1 MILGTVYRSTGSWY
15 KVVTQN
21 EIINCRIQGRLRLNN
36 IKSTNPVVVGDKVLI
51 QKDQLSKKNE
61 GLIVEIKER
70 KNYII
75 RKSVN
80 LSKQSHIIGANVDQA
95 FLLITLKNPTT
106 TMSFID
112 RFLITAEAY
121 KVKCI
126 LVFNKIDCYDKSL
139 KIKMNEMINLYS
151 KIGYSC
157 IKISASKKINIK
169 KIKDLI
175 IDKICMFS
183 GHSGVGKST
192 LINCLSKNLKIPTTP
207 ISKYHQQGQ
216 HTTTFAEM
224 YDIDNGAKLIDTP
237 GIKGFGLVNMNKDE
251 ISNYFTEFNK
261 FSPKCRFKNCLHIN
275 EPSCAVKKAVNDNEI
290 SSSRYS
296 NYIKLLEDH
305 KIYRD

>member
-1 MILGTVYRSTGSWY
+1 MILGIVYRSTGSWY

-21 EIINCRIQGRLRLNN
+21 EIINCRIQGRLRLSN
-36 IKSTNPVVVGDKVLI
+36 IKSTNPVVVGDKVLV
-51 QKDQLSKKNE
+51 QKDQLSDNNE
-61 GLIVEIKER
+61 GVIVQIKER

-80 LSKQSHIIGANVDQA
+80 LSKQSHIIAANIDQA
-95 FLLITLKNPTT
+95 FLLITLKNPITT
-106 TMSFID
+106 TSFID

-126 LVFNKIDCYDKSL
+126 LVFNKIDTYDKSF
-139 KIKMNEMINLYS
+139 KIKMNKMINLYK
-151 KIGYSC
+151 KIGYPC
-157 IKISASKKINIK
+157 IKISASKKINVK

-175 IDKICMFS
+175 FDKICMFS

-207 ISKYHQQGQ
+207 ISEYHQQGQ

-237 GIKGFGLVNMNKDE
+237 GIKGFGLVNMSKNE

-261 FSPKCRFKNCLHIN
+261 FSSRCRFNDCLHLN
-275 EPSCAVKKAVNDNEI
+275 EPSCAIKKAVNNNEI
-290 SSSRYS
+290 ASSRYS
-296 NYIKLLEDH
+296 SYIRLLEDH

>member
-1 MILGTVYRSTGSWY
+1 MILGIVYRSTGSWY

-21 EIINCRIQGRLRLNN
+21 EIINCRIQGRLRLSN
-36 IKSTNPVVVGDKVLI
+36 IKSTNPVVVGDKVLV
-51 QKDQLSKKNE
+51 QKDQLSDNNE
-61 GLIVEIKER
+61 GVIVQIKER

-80 LSKQSHIIGANVDQA
+80 LSKQSHIIAANIDQA
-95 FLLITLKNPTT
+95 FLLITLKNPITT
-106 TMSFID
+106 TSFID

-126 LVFNKIDCYDKSL
+126 LVFNKIDTYDKSF
-139 KIKMNEMINLYS
+139 KIKMNEMINLYK
-151 KIGYSC
+151 KIGYPC
-157 IKISASKKINIK
+157 IKISASKKINVK

-175 IDKICMFS
+175 FDKICVFS

-207 ISKYHQQGQ
+207 ISEYHQQGQ

-237 GIKGFGLVNMNKDE
+237 GIKGFGLVNMSKNE

-261 FSPKCRFKNCLHIN
+261 FSSRCRFNDCLHLN
-275 EPSCAVKKAVNDNEI
+275 EPSCAIKKAVNNNEI
-290 SSSRYS
+290 ASSRYS
-296 NYIKLLEDH
+296 SYIRLLEDH

>member
-1 MILGTVYRSTGSWY
+1 MILGIVYRSTGSWY

-21 EIINCRIQGRLRLNN
+21 EIINCRIQGRLRLSN
-36 IKSTNPVVVGDKVLI
+36 IKSTNPVVVGDKVLV
-51 QKDQLSKKNE
+51 QKDQLSDNNE
-61 GLIVEIKER
+61 GVIVQIKER

-80 LSKQSHIIGANVDQA
+80 LSKQSHIIAANIDQA
-95 FLLITLKNPTT
+95 FLLITLKNPITT
-106 TMSFID
+106 TSFID

-126 LVFNKIDCYDKSL
+126 LVFNKIDTYDKSF
-139 KIKMNEMINLYS
+139 KIKMNEMINLYK
-151 KIGYSC
+151 KIGYPC
-157 IKISASKKINIK
+157 IKISASKKINVK

-175 IDKICMFS
+175 FDKICMFS
-183 GHSGVGKST
+183 GRSGVGKST

-207 ISKYHQQGQ
+207 ISEYHQQGQ

-237 GIKGFGLVNMNKDE
+237 GIKGFGLVNMSKNE

-261 FSPKCRFKNCLHIN
+261 FSSRCRFNDCLHLN
-275 EPSCAVKKAVNDNEI
+275 EPSCAIKKAVNNNEI
-290 SSSRYS
+290 ASSRYS
-296 NYIKLLEDH
+296 SYIRLLEDH

>member
-1 MILGTVYRSTGSWY
+1 MILGIVYRSTGSWY

-21 EIINCRIQGRLRLNN
+21 EIINCRIQGRLRLSN
-36 IKSTNPVVVGDKVLI
+36 IKSTNPVVVGDKVLV
-51 QKDQLSKKNE
+51 QKDQLSDNNE
-61 GLIVEIKER
+61 GVIVQIKER

-80 LSKQSHIIGANVDQA
+80 LSKQSHIIAANIDQA
-95 FLLITLKNPTT
+95 FLLITLKNPITT
-106 TMSFID
+106 TSFID

-126 LVFNKIDCYDKSL
+126 LVFNKIDTYDKSFI
-139 KIKMNEMINLYS
+139 IKMNEMINLYK
-151 KIGYSC
+151 KIGYPC
-157 IKISASKKINIK
+157 VKISASKKINVK

-175 IDKICMFS
+175 FDKICMFS

-192 LINCLSKNLKIPTTP
+192 LINCLSKNLKIPTSP
-207 ISKYHQQGQ
+207 ISEYHQQGQ

-237 GIKGFGLVNMNKDE
+237 GIKGFGLVNMSKNE

-261 FSPKCRFKNCLHIN
+261 FSSRCRFNDCLHLN
-275 EPSCAVKKAVNDNEI
+275 EPSCAIKKAVNNNEI
-290 SSSRYS
+290 ASSRYS
-296 NYIKLLEDH
+296 SYIRLLEDH

>member
-1 MILGTVYRSTGSWY
+1 
-15 KVVTQN
+15 
-21 EIINCRIQGRLRLNN
+21 
-36 IKSTNPVVVGDKVLI
+36 VVGDKVLV
-51 QKDQLSKKNE
+51 QKDQLSDNNE
-61 GLIVEIKER
+61 GVIVQIKER

-80 LSKQSHIIGANVDQA
+80 LSKQSHIIAANIDQA
-95 FLLITLKNPTT
+95 FLLITLKNPITT
-106 TMSFID
+106 TSFID

-126 LVFNKIDCYDKSL
+126 LVFNKIDTYDKSF
-139 KIKMNEMINLYS
+139 KIKMNEMINLYK

-157 IKISASKKINIK
+157 IKISASKKINVK

-175 IDKICMFS
+175 FDKICVFS

-207 ISKYHQQGQ
+207 ISEYHQQGQ

-237 GIKGFGLVNMNKDE
+237 GIKGFGLVNMSKNE

-261 FSPKCRFKNCLHIN
+261 FSSRCRFNDCLHLN
-275 EPSCAVKKAVNDNEI
+275 EPSCAIKKAVNNNEI
-290 SSSRYS
+290 ASSRYTG
-296 NYIKLLEDH
+296 YIRLLEDH
-305 KIYRD
+305 QNI

>member
-1 MILGTVYRSTGSWY
+1 MILGIVYRSTGSWY

-21 EIINCRIQGRLRLNN
+21 EIINCRIQGRLRLSN
-36 IKSTNPVVVGDKVLI
+36 IKSTNPVVVGDKVLV
-51 QKDQLSKKNE
+51 QKDQLSDNNE
-61 GLIVEIKER
+61 GVIVQIKER

-80 LSKQSHIIGANVDQA
+80 LSKQSHIIAANIDQA
-95 FLLITLKNPTT
+95 FLLITLKNPITT
-106 TMSFID
+106 TSFID

-126 LVFNKIDCYDKSL
+126 LVFNKIDTYDKSF
-139 KIKMNEMINLYS
+139 KIKMNEMINLYK
-151 KIGYSC
+151 KIGYPC
-157 IKISASKKINIK
+157 FKISASKKINVK

-175 IDKICMFS
+175 FDKICMFS

-207 ISKYHQQGQ
+207 ISEYHQQGQ

-237 GIKGFGLVNMNKDE
+237 GIKGFGLVNMSKNE

-261 FSPKCRFKNCLHIN
+261 FSSRCRFNDCLHLN
-275 EPSCAVKKAVNDNEI
+275 EPSCAIKKAVNNNEI
-290 SSSRYS
+290 ASSRYS
-296 NYIKLLEDH
+296 SYIRLLEDH

>member
-15 KVVTQN
+15 KVVTHN

-36 IKSTNPVVVGDKVLI
+36 IKSTNPVVVGDKVII
-51 QKDQLSKKNE
+51 QKDLSSNKNE
-61 GLIVEIKER
+61 GVIVQIKER
-70 KNYII
+70 RNYII

-80 LSKQSHIIGANVDQA
+80 LSKQSHIIAANIDQA
-95 FLLITLKNPTT
+95 FLLITLKNPLTT
-106 TMSFID
+106 IAFID

-126 LVFNKIDCYDKSL
+126 LVFNKIDSYDKSL
-139 KIKMNEMINLYS
+139 KIKMNEMINVYR

-157 IKISASKKINIK
+157 IKISASKKLNVK
-169 KIKDLI
+169 KIKDSI

-207 ISKYHQQGQ
+207 ISEYHQQGQ

-237 GIKGFGLVNMNKDE
+237 GIKGFGLVNMSKDE
-251 ISNYFTEFNK
+251 ISNYFPEFNK
-261 FSPKCRFKNCLHIN
+261 FSSKCRFSNCLHLN
-275 EPSCAVKKAVNDNEI
+275 EPSCAIKKAVNNNEI
-290 SSSRYS
+290 ASSRYS
-296 NYIKLLEDH
+296 SYISLLEDH

>member
-1 MILGTVYRSTGSWY
+1 MILGIVYRSTGSWY

-21 EIINCRIQGRLRLNN
+21 EIINCRIQGRLRLSN
-36 IKSTNPVVVGDKVLI
+36 IKSTNPVVVGDKVLV
-51 QKDQLSKKNE
+51 QKDQLSDNNE
-61 GLIVEIKER
+61 GVIVQIKER

-80 LSKQSHIIGANVDQA
+80 LSKQSHIIAANIDQA
-95 FLLITLKNPTT
+95 FLLITLKNPITT
-106 TMSFID
+106 TSFID

-126 LVFNKIDCYDKSL
+126 LVFNKIDTYDKSF
-139 KIKMNEMINLYS
+139 KIKMNEMINLYK
-151 KIGYSC
+151 KIGYPC
-157 IKISASKKINIK
+157 IKISASKKINVK

-175 IDKICMFS
+175 FDKICMFS

-207 ISKYHQQGQ
+207 ISEYHQQGQ

-237 GIKGFGLVNMNKDE
+237 GIKGFGLVNMSKNE

-261 FSPKCRFKNCLHIN
+261 FSSRCRFNDCLHLN
-275 EPSCAVKKAVNDNEI
+275 EPSCAIKKAVNNNEI
-290 SSSRYS
+290 ASSRYS
-296 NYIKLLEDH
+296 SYIRLLEDH

>member
-1 MILGTVYRSTGSWY
+1 VILGIVYRSTGSWY

-21 EIINCRIQGRLRLNN
+21 EIINCRIQGRLRLSN
-36 IKSTNPVVVGDKVLI
+36 IKSTNPVVVGDKVLV
-51 QKDQLSKKNE
+51 QKDQLSDNNE
-61 GLIVEIKER
+61 GVIVQIKER

-80 LSKQSHIIGANVDQA
+80 LSKQSHIIAANIDQA
-95 FLLITLKNPTT
+95 FLLITLKNPITT
-106 TMSFID
+106 TSFID

-126 LVFNKIDCYDKSL
+126 LVFNKIDTYDKSF
-139 KIKMNEMINLYS
+139 KIKMNEMINLYK

-157 IKISASKKINIK
+157 IKISASKKINVK

-175 IDKICMFS
+175 FDKICVFS

-207 ISKYHQQGQ
+207 ISEYHQQGQ

-237 GIKGFGLVNMNKDE
+237 GIKGFGLVNMSKNE

-261 FSPKCRFKNCLHIN
+261 FSSRCRFNDCLHLN
-275 EPSCAVKKAVNDNEI
+275 EPSCAIKKAVNNNEI
-290 SSSRYS
+290 ASSRYS
-296 NYIKLLEDH
+296 SYIRLLEDH

>member
-1 MILGTVYRSTGSWY
+1 MILGIVYRSTGSWY

-21 EIINCRIQGRLRLNN
+21 EIINCRIQGRLRLSN
-36 IKSTNPVVVGDKVLI
+36 IKSTNPVVVGDKVLV
-51 QKDQLSKKNE
+51 QKDQLSDNNE
-61 GLIVEIKER
+61 GVIVQIKER

-80 LSKQSHIIGANVDQA
+80 LSKQSHIIAANIDQA
-95 FLLITLKNPTT
+95 FLLITLKNPITT
-106 TMSFID
+106 TSFID

-126 LVFNKIDCYDKSL
+126 LVFNKIDTYDKSF
-139 KIKMNEMINLYS
+139 KIKMNEMINLYK
-151 KIGYSC
+151 KIGYPC
-157 IKISASKKINIK
+157 IKISASKKINVK

-175 IDKICMFS
+175 FDKICVFS

-207 ISKYHQQGQ
+207 ISEYHQQGQ

-237 GIKGFGLVNMNKDE
+237 GIKGFGLVNMSKNE

-261 FSPKCRFKNCLHIN
+261 FSSKCRFNDCLHLN
-275 EPSCAVKKAVNDNEI
+275 EPSCAIKKAVNNNEI
-290 SSSRYS
+290 ASSRYS
-296 NYIKLLEDH
+296 SYIRLLEDH